1 LARRRKRLKLV
12 VCPVRKPLI
21 EQASTIA
28 SMIFSELDGR
38 KALAEW
44 NRLFH
49 SETPQKF
56 RKIIVRPIGE
66 ANRVQELNAV
76 LSMNRALS
84 KTSDIREIDP
94 LVRNSSPGSFIREAG
109 YRPSRVAARG
119 ITIDSVVP
127 IEGRAA
133 SLPPNPVREY
143 WLSFFDRERRR
154 SSQ

>member
-1 LARRRKRLKLV
+1 
-12 VCPVRKPLI
+12 
-21 EQASTIA
+21 
-28 SMIFSELDGR
+28 MIFSELDGR

-94 LVRNSSPGSFIREAG
+94 IVRNSAPGSLIRETSL
-109 YRPSRVAARG
+109 PSRVAAQG
-119 ITIDSVVP
+119 VMIDDIVP

-133 SLPPNPVREY
+133 SLPISPIREM
-143 WLSFFDRERRR
+143 WLSLIDKERRR
-154 SSQ
+154 SQ

>member
-28 SMIFSELDGR
+28 GMIFSQVDGR

-44 NRLFH
+44 NRIFH

-56 RKIIVRPIGE
+56 RKIIVRPSGE
-66 ANRVQELNAV
+66 ARRVQELNAV

-84 KTSDIREIDP
+84 RSRAITEIDP
-94 LVRNSSPGSFIREAG
+94 IVRNSAPGSFVRETG
-109 YRPSRVAARG
+109 FPSRVAAQG
-119 ITIDSVVP
+119 VVVDSVVP
-127 IEGRAA
+127 IEGRSP
-133 SLPPNPVREY
+133 SLPLNPIREY
-143 WLSFFDRERRR
+143 WLSLFDRERGR